1 MGPSID
7 SCWRRLL
14 SCPKSMLESKYCMD
28 ELKKTHRF
36 KWNPMVVQTVCSFSV
51 VVNKAAEWSKTEN
64 KNHGDWR
71 RQIVIKLISSAEVH
85 GESIAEWDATR
96 TRDQP
101 VRFTFILLLLSPFS
115 LLPVHGVGF
124 RLLVG
129 QHVFNL
135 LDFMQTFCVP
145 RGIWMKQ
152 QWIRW
157 SE

>member
-51 VVNKAAEWSKTEN
+51 VVYKAAEWSKTEK

-71 RQIVIKLISSAEVH
+71 RQIVIKLISY
-85 GESIAEWDATR
+85 R
-96 TRDQP
+96 
-101 VRFTFILLLLSPFS
+101 RFTESPSPSETPREHVTSQFGSRLFS
-115 LLPVHGVGF
+115 YYFPRFLFF
-124 RLLVG
+124 RFMALVSACW
-129 QHVFNL
+129 
-135 LDFMQTFCVP
+135 LDNMCSICLTLCKRSVSLEEYE
-145 RGIWMKQ
+145 
-152 QWIRW
+152 W
-157 SE
+157 SSSE